1 VSGSL
6 QSGSG
11 NRTLLETARQLAPAL
26 GADVVLFEGLKEIP
40 PFEPGD
46 PEDAP
51 APVIEWRRAL
61 AASDAVLVASPEY
74 GFSLPG
80 TLKNAVDWVI
90 GSGELERKAVALTA
104 SVNIA
109 GRGKRGLKALADTL
123 HAVSARIVGPGPI
136 VRGPHFEEEV
146 GALIAALVR
155 EVRAPAQAPM
165 HGMGF
170 VRPSGLAEAWI
181 AAFNRGDADALAA
194 MYAEDGAIETF
205 ESNAPRTVRGRPA
218 IRAALAQHF
227 VEGAPPRTIAGLF
240 EDGEQ
245 AIVEWR
251 NEHGSRGAAF
261 FRVKRSE
268 IVLERRYRA

>member
-1 VSGSL
+1 M
-6 QSGSG
+6 
-11 NRTLLETARQLAPAL
+11 EPKE
-26 GADVVLFEGLKEIP
+26 VV
-40 PFEPGD
+40 
-46 PEDAP
+46 
-51 APVIEWRRAL
+51 RR
-61 AASDAVLVASPEY
+61 
-74 GFSLPG
+74 
-80 TLKNAVDWVI
+80 WV
-90 GSGELERKAVALTA
+90 E
-104 SVNIA
+104 
-109 GRGKRGLKALADTL
+109 
-123 HAVSARIVGPGPI
+123 
-136 VRGPHFEEEV
+136 
-146 GALIAALVR
+146 
-155 EVRAPAQAPM
+155 
-165 HGMGF
+165 
-170 VRPSGLAEAWI
+170 
-181 AAFNRGDADALAA
+181 AFNRADVDALAA